1 MYFVCVG
8 PNSMDSNPKYATSR
22 WDSLEKNIQNSD
34 KPYFHDE
41 EYVRYQ
47 KKNKNPHIF
56 TPPLPDG
63 RGGVKICFVFFF

>member
-1 MYFVCVG
+1 
-8 PNSMDSNPKYATSR
+8 MDSNPKYVTSR

-47 KKNKNPHIF
+47 KKTKTPIFSRPH
-56 TPPLPDG
+56 DRREWG
-63 RGGVKICFVFFF
+63 RENMGVFVFFKYHENRK